1 MPLPRSFLY
10 VPANRETFLDKAMG
24 LPADAFIFDLED
36 SVPLPEKENARAGV
50 KAYAPKIED
59 HRVWVRVNG
68 FETGLAEADL
78 DAVIGVKGIAGIF
91 LPKVETRDDVL
102 RWDRTIA
109 ALEKPRG
116 LAIGSTRLVLSIESA
131 LGVLNAYDMSV
142 AASRVASLSF
152 GGAQDGDL
160 NTDLGCT
167 WSSDGPEMMTAR
179 GMTLIAARAARFD
192 SPLDGVF
199 ADVRDPQG
207 FARDTALSRRL
218 GYRGRKLIH
227 PSQIEP
233 CNRLY
238 APSQRELD
246 YYARVLEAFEKALTQ
261 GSASTTVD
269 GKMIDVAMAN
279 AARRVLDE
287 AAARKKAGTA

>member
-1 MPLPRSFLY
+1 
-10 VPANRETFLDKAMG
+10 
-24 LPADAFIFDLED
+24 
-36 SVPLPEKENARAGV
+36 
-50 KAYAPKIED
+50 
-59 HRVWVRVNG
+59 
-68 FETGLAEADL
+68 
-78 DAVIGVKGIAGIF
+78 
-91 LPKVETRDDVL
+91 VL

-109 ALEKPRG
+109 VLEKARG
-116 LAIGSTRLVLSIESA
+116 LNAGATRLVLSIESA
-131 LGVLNAYDMSV
+131 RGVLNAYDMSV
-142 AASRVASLSF
+142 AAPRVASLSF

-167 WSSDGPEMMTAR
+167 WSIDGPEMMTAR
-179 GMTLIAARAARFD
+179 GMALIAARAARFD

-199 ADVRDPQG
+199 ADVRDPEG

-238 APSQRELD
+238 APSERELD
-246 YYARVLEAFEKALTQ
+246 YYGRVLEAFDKALAQ

-279 AARRVLDE
+279 AAQRVLNE
-287 AAARKKAGTA
+287 VAARKKAGGTA

>member
-10 VPANRETFLDKAMG
+10 VPANREKFLDKALG

-36 SVPLPEKENARAGV
+36 SVPASEKEHARAGV
-50 KAYAPKIED
+50 KTYAPKIAD
-59 HRVWVRVNG
+59 SRVWVRVNG
-68 FETGLAEADL
+68 LETGLAESDL

-91 LPKVETRDDVL
+91 LPKVEKREEVL
-102 RWDRTIA
+102 RWDAMIGP
-109 ALEKPRG
+109 LEKTRG
-116 LAIGSTRLVLSIESA
+116 LTIGATRLVLSLESA

-142 AASRVASLSF
+142 AAPRVASLSF

-160 NTDLGCT
+160 NTDLGCA

-179 GMTLIAARAARFD
+179 GLALLHARAARFD
-192 SPLDGVF
+192 TPLDGVF

-207 FARDTALSRRL
+207 FEKDTALSRRL

-238 APSQRELD
+238 APSERELG
-246 YYARVLEAFEKALTQ
+246 YYARVLEAFDKALEQ

-279 AARRVLDE
+279 AARRVLSE
-287 AAARKKAGTA
+287 AAALKKAGTP